1 MCTDKHAVKMAETKE
16 SVFVTFL
23 HNCDYIQFI
32 NFHSNN
38 YIIGYVC
45 QLIIAIVMITAILH
59 Q

>member
-16 SVFVTFL
+16 SVFYF
-23 HNCDYIQFI
+23 YFI
-32 NFHSNN
+32 IIVITIHSNN